1 MAISN
6 PSTRLRLA
14 RNMPQW
20 VYKSGS
26 GAPPPPVP
34 AEEKPRQSFSKN
46 SQEPDYEVIEFGQ
59 QYSNAPPLPVKN
71 ETQRSDGRHCQL
83 CGTSNPS
90 IRCDQCFQ
98 IFCLSCDDMYHRH
111 PKRQT
116 HYRRPLDAS
125 VRPPLPP
132 KGESHSAPVPPPRRH
147 RRAGSI
153 GPSPCP
159 SPTPSRHNQGLPRK
173 ESSFSFKDKMNSLKR
188 MVGTRPLPPTPTSPT
203 HSSPRQFTSSPP
215 NFDRYN
221 RGFEVPSPSPS
232 LQQRYRQHQLAMR
245 GTTPNLSSTG
255 SDFDKP
261 PSRDSGYPD
270 WETEQWNSRFRSG
283 SISGSDS
290 GNRMRKLSNTSCPP
304 PRTLPHSASVFDL
317 NNTMPPHHHHHG
329 FMPMQQAQSMAQLN
343 CPTCYQGSW
352 MDCAMCDQ
360 RTGSNL
366 SLNVAPPPYPMNP
379 MWMGTW
385 HGPPPSA
392 MYPYPVPMGH
402 VHHHSR
408 PPSPT
413 HSVKSRKSSMSKKG
427 RKKYREVEE
436 TDDEDD
442 MEDRRSIFSHND
454 RNERK
459 SLGGRFPERQRP
471 SRDTSSVPR
480 EVARRN
486 TIDRVER
493 ISNVRSRPSVR
504 QSSSESDD
512 EHSESQKEES
522 EIVEEGSEQDTGP
535 KPLPE
540 LPNANWECEHCTFV
554 NEAGTKVCLVCCK
567 TASVNVKLVQNEE
580 SQNLAPKNLP
590 KSKQNKEQNKLQ
602 RSRSSD
608 DYSKD
613 YSETESLL
621 NKLGKL
627 KTSEPPKEVPAEPK
641 KGRSRKISFWP
652 GTKFSTLTNK

>member
-1 MAISN
+1 
-6 PSTRLRLA
+6 
-14 RNMPQW
+14 
-20 VYKSGS
+20 
-26 GAPPPPVP
+26 
-34 AEEKPRQSFSKN
+34 
-46 SQEPDYEVIEFGQ
+46 
-59 QYSNAPPLPVKN
+59 
-71 ETQRSDGRHCQL
+71 
-83 CGTSNPS
+83 
-90 IRCDQCFQ
+90 
-98 IFCLSCDDMYHRH
+98 
-111 PKRQT
+111 
-116 HYRRPLDAS
+116 
-125 VRPPLPP
+125 
-132 KGESHSAPVPPPRRH
+132 
-147 RRAGSI
+147 
-153 GPSPCP
+153 
-159 SPTPSRHNQGLPRK
+159 
-173 ESSFSFKDKMNSLKR
+173 
-188 MVGTRPLPPTPTSPT
+188 
-203 HSSPRQFTSSPP
+203 
-215 NFDRYN
+215 
-221 RGFEVPSPSPS
+221 
-232 LQQRYRQHQLAMR
+232 
-245 GTTPNLSSTG
+245 
-255 SDFDKP
+255 
-261 PSRDSGYPD
+261 
-270 WETEQWNSRFRSG
+270 
-283 SISGSDS
+283 
-290 GNRMRKLSNTSCPP
+290 
-304 PRTLPHSASVFDL
+304 
-317 NNTMPPHHHHHG
+317 
-329 FMPMQQAQSMAQLN
+329 MAQLN

-540 LPNANWECEHCTFV
+540 LPNSNWECEHCTFV

-590 KSKQNKEQNKLQ
+590 KSKQNKEVAKLQ

>member
-1 MAISN
+1 
-6 PSTRLRLA
+6 
-14 RNMPQW
+14 
-20 VYKSGS
+20 
-26 GAPPPPVP
+26 
-34 AEEKPRQSFSKN
+34 
-46 SQEPDYEVIEFGQ
+46 
-59 QYSNAPPLPVKN
+59 
-71 ETQRSDGRHCQL
+71 
-83 CGTSNPS
+83 
-90 IRCDQCFQ
+90 
-98 IFCLSCDDMYHRH
+98 
-111 PKRQT
+111 
-116 HYRRPLDAS
+116 
-125 VRPPLPP
+125 
-132 KGESHSAPVPPPRRH
+132 
-147 RRAGSI
+147 
-153 GPSPCP
+153 
-159 SPTPSRHNQGLPRK
+159 
-173 ESSFSFKDKMNSLKR
+173 
-188 MVGTRPLPPTPTSPT
+188 
-203 HSSPRQFTSSPP
+203 
-215 NFDRYN
+215 
-221 RGFEVPSPSPS
+221 
-232 LQQRYRQHQLAMR
+232 
-245 GTTPNLSSTG
+245 
-255 SDFDKP
+255 
-261 PSRDSGYPD
+261 
-270 WETEQWNSRFRSG
+270 
-283 SISGSDS
+283 
-290 GNRMRKLSNTSCPP
+290 
-304 PRTLPHSASVFDL
+304 
-317 NNTMPPHHHHHG
+317 
-329 FMPMQQAQSMAQLN
+329 
-343 CPTCYQGSW
+343 
-352 MDCAMCDQ
+352 
-360 RTGSNL
+360 
-366 SLNVAPPPYPMNP
+366 
-379 MWMGTW
+379 
-385 HGPPPSA
+385 
-392 MYPYPVPMGH
+392 
-402 VHHHSR
+402 
-408 PPSPT
+408 
-413 HSVKSRKSSMSKKG
+413 MSKKG

-480 EVARRN
+480 EIARRN

-641 KGRSRKISFWP
+641 KGKDGCVSPSASELEDKAPIVSLENGVP
-652 GTKFSTLTNK
+652 GSAVNSSVGTDDSAKDKVTMSTGTSPPPQNMSTQVLVPTRAC